1 MQYSAEEMQTNLSRR
16 NKFKDFT
23 QEEMYKLIGLSYKN
37 KVILTNKKFVM
48 NDDIKNKLELIAKF
62 LTSEESRDAILLH
75 GFIGAGKT
83 LMANAICNVI
93 DIINRR
99 ENNGLGNPIKKIK
112 ALEVGRLA
120 INNLK
125 EFENL
130 KKTKLL
136 FIDDLGTEPTI
147 MKTYGNEISPLT
159 ELFFERQEKKMFLI
173 LTSNLSIKGL
183 TERYGDRFTDR
194 INEYCCCIAF
204 TNESFRK

>member
-1 MQYSAEEMQTNLSRR
+1 
-16 NKFKDFT
+16 
-23 QEEMYKLIGLSYKN
+23 MYKLIGLSYKN

-99 ENNGLGNPIKKIK
+99 ENNGLGNPVKKIK

-125 EFENL
+125 EFEDL

-136 FIDDLGTEPTI
+136 FIDDLGVEPTI
-147 MKTYGNEISPLT
+147 IKTYGNEISPLT
-159 ELFFERQEKKMFLI
+159 ELIFERQEKKMFLI